1 MGKTSAPHGALRGS
15 QLPSLPLHKLPAL
28 GNPVSFPRAW
38 AGQGCPNGIEIGG
51 TRREAMGAEKN
62 ALLGCTKDARVL
74 ILGPT
79 SFTTRAGEGVSTK
92 TS

>member
-1 MGKTSAPHGALRGS
+1 
-15 QLPSLPLHKLPAL
+15 
-28 GNPVSFPRAW
+28 
-38 AGQGCPNGIEIGG
+38 
-51 TRREAMGAEKN
+51 MGAEKN